1 VSLLSLI
8 IAEAALET
16 VPQSIA
22 KHPSVVRHAERK
34 NKPAGEMLL
43 DRSYHHSA
51 MLKLE
56 NAERRGRPDLVHFA
70 LLEATSTPLY
80 RKNLVRIYVHTAAN
94 NVIFLSQ
101 NVRLPKSY
109 FRFEGLMEEL
119 FENGKVSS
127 NGNVLMELKNMK
139 FQDLIG
145 KLKPRMV
152 IGLSRTGAR
161 SSAEG
166 VAKMID
172 NETAIV
178 VGGFPSGHFSNSVSG
193 KINYTYSISEL
204 ALEAHLVIARILYE
218 YEKKLVKLD

>member
-1 VSLLSLI
+1 MLLPSLI

-16 VPQSIA
+16 VPKSIA
-22 KHPSVVRHAERK
+22 KHQAVVKHAARK
-34 NKPAGEMLL
+34 GKPAEEILL

-80 RKNLVRIYVHTAAN
+80 RKNLLKVYIHTIAN
-94 NVIFLSQ
+94 KVIFLGE

-109 FRFEGLMEEL
+109 FRFEGLIEDL

-127 NGNVLMELKNMK
+127 GSKMLMDLKDMK
-139 FQDLIG
+139 FQDLVD
-145 KLKPRMV
+145 KLRPSKV
-152 IGLSRTGAR
+152 IGLSRMGAR
-161 SSAEG
+161 SSAEE

-172 NETAIV
+172 NDAAIV
-178 VGGFPSGHFSNSVSG
+178 VGGFPRGHFPNTVWS

-218 YEKKLVKLD
+218 CEKILFK

>member
-1 VSLLSLI
+1 MLLLSLI

-16 VPQSIA
+16 VPKQIA
-22 KHPSVVRHAERK
+22 KQSSVVKHAARK
-34 NKPAGEMLL
+34 GKPAEEILL
-43 DRSYHHSA
+43 DRSYHHNA

-56 NAERRGRPDLVHFA
+56 NGERRGRPDLVHFA

-80 RKNLVRIYVHTAAN
+80 QKNLLKVYIHTIAN
-94 NVIFLSQ
+94 KVIFLGE

-109 FRFEGLMEEL
+109 FRFEGLIEDL

-127 NGNVLMELKNMK
+127 GSKMLMDLKDMK
-139 FQDLIG
+139 FQDLVD
-145 KLKPRMV
+145 KLRPSKV
-152 IGLSRTGAR
+152 IGLSRMGAR
-161 SSAEG
+161 SSAEE

-172 NETAIV
+172 NDAAIV
-178 VGGFPSGHFSNSVSG
+178 VGGFPRGHFPNTVSS

-218 YEKKLVKLD
+218 CEKILFK

>member
-1 VSLLSLI
+1 MSLLSLI

-16 VPQSIA
+16 IPKSIA
-22 KHPSVVRHAERK
+22 KHPSVVKDAERK
-34 NKPAGEMLL
+34 GRPAGEILL

-80 RKNLVRIYVHTAAN
+80 RKNLLNVYVHTVADK
-94 NVIFLSQ
+94 VIFLGE

-119 FENGKVSS
+119 FENGKVSAGS
-127 NGNVLMELKNMK
+127 NMLMDLKDLK
-139 FQDLIG
+139 FQDLVD
-145 KLKPRMV
+145 KLKPRKV
-152 IGLSRTGAR
+152 IGLSRMGAK
-161 SSAEG
+161 SSAEE
-166 VAKMID
+166 VANMVD
-172 NETAIV
+172 SDTTIV
-178 VGGFPSGHFSNSVSG
+178 VGGFPRGHFSNAVSI
-193 KINYTYSISEL
+193 KINFTYSISDL

-218 YEKKLVKLD
+218 CEKILFK

>member
-1 VSLLSLI
+1 VLLLSLI

-16 VPQSIA
+16 VPKQIA
-22 KHPSVVRHAERK
+22 KQSSVVKHAARK
-34 NKPAGEMLL
+34 GKPAEEILL
-43 DRSYHHSA
+43 DRSYHHNA

-56 NAERRGRPDLVHFA
+56 NGERRGRPDLVHFA

-80 RKNLVRIYVHTAAN
+80 QKNLLKVYIHTIAN
-94 NVIFLSQ
+94 KVIFLGE

-109 FRFEGLMEEL
+109 FRFEGLIEDL

-127 NGNVLMELKNMK
+127 GSKMLMDLKDMK
-139 FQDLIG
+139 FQDLVD
-145 KLKPRMV
+145 KLRPSKV
-152 IGLSRTGAR
+152 IGLSRMGAR
-161 SSAEG
+161 SSAEE

-172 NETAIV
+172 NDAAIV
-178 VGGFPSGHFSNSVSG
+178 VGGFPRGHFPNTVSS

-218 YEKKLVKLD
+218 CEKILFK

>member
-1 VSLLSLI
+1 VPLLSLI
-8 IAEAALET
+8 IAEVALET
-16 VPQSIA
+16 VPKAIA
-22 KHPSVVRHAERK
+22 KHQSVVRHAERK
-34 NKPAGEMLL
+34 GKSAAEILL

-51 MLKLE
+51 MMKLE

-80 RKNLVRIYVHTAAN
+80 RKNLLNIYVHTAAN
-94 NVIFLSQ
+94 KVIILKE

-119 FENGKVSS
+119 FENKKVSS
-127 NGNVLMELKNMK
+127 DNNLLMELRDMR

-145 KLKPRMV
+145 TLRPRKV
-152 IGLSRTGAR
+152 IGLSRMGAR
-161 SSAEG
+161 SSAEE

-172 NETAIV
+172 NDTAIV
-178 VGGFPSGHFSNSVSG
+178 VGGFPRGHFSNAVSG

-204 ALEAHLVIARILYE
+204 ALEAHVVTARILYE
-218 YEKKLVKLD
+218 YEKIVM

>member
-1 VSLLSLI
+1 MSLLSLI

-16 VPQSIA
+16 VPKKIT
-22 KHPSVVRHAERK
+22 KHQSVVKYAARRG
-34 NKPAGEMLL
+34 KPAEETLL

-80 RKNLVRIYVHTAAN
+80 RKNLLKVYVHTVADK
-94 NVIFLSQ
+94 VIFLGEY
-101 NVRLPKSY
+101 VRLPKSY

-119 FENGKVSS
+119 FENKKVSS
-127 NGNVLMELKNMK
+127 DNNLLMELRDMK

-145 KLKPRMV
+145 TLRGGKV
-152 IGLSRTGAR
+152 IALSRMGAR
-161 SSAEG
+161 SSAEK

-172 NETAIV
+172 NNTAIV
-178 VGGFPSGHFSNSVSG
+178 VGGFPRGHFSNTVSA
-193 KINYTYSISEL
+193 KVNYTYSINEL

-218 YEKKLVKLD
+218 CEKVRLFL

>member
-1 VSLLSLI
+1 VSLLSLV
-8 IAEAALET
+8 IADAALET
-16 VPQSIA
+16 VPKQIA
-22 KHPSVVRHAERK
+22 KHTSVVKHAARK
-34 NKPAGEMLL
+34 DKPAEDILL

-80 RKNLVRIYVHTAAN
+80 RKNLVKIYVHTVAN
-94 NVIFLSQ
+94 KVIFLGE

-119 FENGKVSS
+119 FKNKKVSS
-127 NGNVLMELKNMK
+127 DSNVLMELKDMK

-145 KLKPRMV
+145 KLQPRKV

-161 SSAEG
+161 SSAEE

-178 VGGFPSGHFSNSVSG
+178 VGGFPRGHFSNTVSG
-193 KINYTYSISEL
+193 RINYTYSISEL
-204 ALEAHLVIARILYE
+204 TLEAHMVIARILYE
-218 YEKKLVKLD
+218 YEKMLFK

>member
-1 VSLLSLI
+1 MLLLSLI

-16 VPQSIA
+16 VPRAIA

-34 NKPAGEMLL
+34 GKPAEVMLL
-43 DRSYHHSA
+43 DRSYHHGA

-80 RKNLVRIYVHTAAN
+80 RKNQLNVYVHTAAN
-94 NVIFLSQ
+94 KVILLSE

-119 FENGKVSS
+119 FNNGKVSS
-127 NGNVLMELKNMK
+127 DSSLLMELRDMK

-145 KLKPRMV
+145 KLRPRKV
-152 IGLSRTGAR
+152 IGLSRMGAR
-161 SSAEG
+161 SSAEK

-172 NETAIV
+172 NDTAIV
-178 VGGFPSGHFSNSVSG
+178 VGGFPRGHFSNMVSG

-204 ALEAHLVIARILYE
+204 ALEAHLVIARVLYE
-218 YEKKLVKLD
+218 CEKILFK